1 MRLDTP
7 SSCDN
12 CGTTLPVGQATVI
25 DGEGQF
31 CEGCGEVA
39 FHRRIQ
45 ECNHREVTN
54 HICDNCEA
62 EVEKVDGE
70 WERA

>member
-25 DGEGQF
+25 DGEGKF

-45 ECNHREVTN
+45 ECDHREVTK

>member
-1 MRLDTP
+1 MTIATP

-12 CGTTLPVGQATVI
+12 CGTKLPVGRATVI
-25 DGEGQF
+25 DGEGEF

-39 FHRRIQ
+39 FHRRI
-45 ECNHREVTN
+45 EKCNHQEVTK
-54 HICDNCEA
+54 HICDNCGA